1 MIKRAF
7 LILLC
12 LIFMIFHAD
21 LVTKG
26 AVSGLLL
33 WYSSIVPALFPFMV
47 LSSVLSASG
56 GVQALMRPFPVIFR
70 FAGLSAD
77 GWYVLLTGLLCG
89 CPMGA
94 KTCADLYAEGRIS
107 SGEAKFSLHSAIIQ
121 VPCFSQVSS
130 VPCLLPRSLCHILS
144 FLSTR
149 LCSFSRSRPA

>member
-33 WYSSIVPALFPFMV
+33 WYSSVVPALFPFMV

-56 GVQALMRPFPVIFR
+56 GVQALMRPFPVVFR
-70 FAGLSAD
+70 FAGLSAVFSAAAPWEQRHVPIFTRK
-77 GWYVLLTGLLCG
+77 GGSA
-89 CPMGA
+89 P
-94 KTCADLYAEGRIS
+94 GRRN
-107 SGEAKFSLHSAIIQ
+107 FSLHSAIIQ

>member
-33 WYSSIVPALFPFMV
+33 WYSSVVPALFPFMV

-70 FAGLSAD
+70 FAGLFSSPVFSAAAPWEQRHVPIFTRK
-77 GWYVLLTGLLCG
+77 GGSA
-89 CPMGA
+89 P
-94 KTCADLYAEGRIS
+94 GRRN
-107 SGEAKFSLHSAIIQ
+107 FSLHSAIIQ

-130 VPCLLPRSLCHILS
+130 VPCLLPRSRCHILS
-144 FLSTR
+144 FLSTH

>member
-33 WYSSIVPALFPFMV
+33 WYSSVVPALFPFMV

-56 GVQALMRPFPVIFR
+56 GVQALMRPFPVVFR

-89 CPMGA
+89 CP
-94 KTCADLYAEGRIS
+94 
-107 SGEAKFSLHSAIIQ
+107 
-121 VPCFSQVSS
+121 
-130 VPCLLPRSLCHILS
+130 
-144 FLSTR
+144 
-149 LCSFSRSRPA
+149 FSRSRPA